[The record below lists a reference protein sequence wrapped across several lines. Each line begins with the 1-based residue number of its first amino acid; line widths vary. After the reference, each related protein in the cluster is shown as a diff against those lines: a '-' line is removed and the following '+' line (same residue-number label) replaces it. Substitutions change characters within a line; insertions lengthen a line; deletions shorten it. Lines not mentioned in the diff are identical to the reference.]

1 MGNQSVFGEFAEQ
14 LEQKPEGFFETGLLW
29 KGDCPHLPDNK
40 AGSLACLEKP
50 INRLE
55 RDPDLYM
62 KYDQIIQ
69 DQKEKGIVEV
79 VDQGPTDIVT
89 SPSEDTERESKLI
102 KEILRVAYPVKN
114 ELDEVLGRFEYW
126 KAMRVTAW
134 IVRFIRNSQAKK
146 ASRIKGPL
154 STPEIQEQITKW
166 VKRVQSR
173 AKSNDS
179 FKEDEQKLNIQEN
192 DEGILEC
199 RGRIQGQC
207 PIYLPSDT
215 LFTEKLVMD
224 SHISTGHGGV
234 SLTMSSVRDRFWVP
248 RLRKLVKKL
257 RFKCAGCKRFHA
269 RAFNSPP
276 PGILPKDRTGGS
288 RPFGLIGVDYA
299 GPIRYRC
306 GKARE
311 KHNLVHHGKENQI
324 SVGDVVLI
332 KGEAKNRGGW
342 AIGVVESLI
351 KGKDNIVRA
360 ARLSSKKKIIERA
373 VQMLYPLE
381 LACDEEHKKT
391 EARVNYKENARLNA
405 QAK

>member
-1 MGNQSVFGEFAEQ
+1 
-14 LEQKPEGFFETGLLW
+14 
-29 KGDCPHLPDNK
+29 
-40 AGSLACLEKP
+40 
-50 INRLE
+50 
-55 RDPDLYM
+55 
-62 KYDQIIQ
+62 
-69 DQKEKGIVEV
+69 
-79 VDQGPTDIVT
+79 
-89 SPSEDTERESKLI
+89 
-102 KEILRVAYPVKN
+102 
-114 ELDEVLGRFEYW
+114 
-126 KAMRVTAW
+126 MRVTAW

-154 STPEIQEQITKW
+154 STPEIQEQITQW
-166 VKRVQSR
+166 VKRVQSK
-173 AKSNDS
+173 AKSDDS
-179 FKEDEQKLNIQEN
+179 FKEDEQKLNIQKN

-234 SLTMSSVRDRFWVP
+234 SMTMSSVRERFWVP

-276 PGILPKDRTGGS
+276 PGILPEDRTGGS
-288 RPFGLIGVDYA
+288 RPFEVIGVDYS

-306 GKARE
+306 GKAIE
-311 KHNLVHHGKENQI
+311 KKAYVLLFACSLTRAVYIE
-324 SVGDVVLI
+324 VVTDMT
-332 KGEAKNRGGW
+332 GEAKNRDGW

-360 ARLSSKKKIIERA
+360 ARLRSKKTRIKRA

-391 EARVNYKENARLNA
+391 EARVNDKENAQLNA
-405 QAK
+405 KAKEFRPKRKAATIAVETIRETFHDEERELADD